1 MLSSAKPT
9 TCVPE
14 AFVARTILLLK
25 FARRGLGVKRAGRM
39 VRNGARRHKKRG
51 KCQLKIYW
59 QETTCNENLSCS
71 EGAHILFA

>member
-25 FARRGLGVKRAGRM
+25 FAHRGLGAKRAGRM
-39 VRNGARRHKKRG
+39 V
-51 KCQLKIYW
+51 

-71 EGAHILFA
+71 EGAQILFA